1 MYFGGTA
8 YYLMS
13 ITLLIILFHRKI
25 MAAPLIRKGMILLT
39 IAYVS
44 VALNKLFLPIYY
56 QPSFIDFMRVDPNF
70 HLSQTINLVPLIKMN
85 SADIRNFILNIALF
99 VPLGFLSYYFNKSW
113 KKTLLLIVLTTVFI
127 EIIQFMGNYY
137 YQFMWRIADINDLI
151 ANCLGGLLGLAIS
164 MVFFKKQKKKS

>member
-44 VALNKLFLPIYY
+44 VALNKLFLP
-56 QPSFIDFMRVDPNF
+56 
-70 HLSQTINLVPLIKMN
+70 
-85 SADIRNFILNIALF
+85 
-99 VPLGFLSYYFNKSW
+99 
-113 KKTLLLIVLTTVFI
+113 
-127 EIIQFMGNYY
+127 
-137 YQFMWRIADINDLI
+137 
-151 ANCLGGLLGLAIS
+151 
-164 MVFFKKQKKKS
+164 